1 MTSDDVVDA
10 LAFGVT
16 PVTPRPGLRRRV
28 LAAARASRPA
38 PHLLFVA
45 RDATR
50 WTPVAPGMDRKPL
63 AGGPG
68 DRTRTFLLRLA
79 AGGRLPAHVHDTAEH
94 LLVVSGTFVQDG
106 RSVSTGDYMYSP
118 VGSSHAEAVTAA
130 GCVVLVVQVAMDPN
144 AEATS

>member
-10 LAFGVT
+10 LALGIT
-16 PVTPRPGLRRRV
+16 PVMPRPGLRLRV
-28 LAAARASRPA
+28 LAAARASRPV
-38 PHLLFVA
+38 PDLLFVA

-50 WTPVAPGMDRKPL
+50 WTPLAPGLDHKPL
-63 AGGPG
+63 AGGAR

-79 AGGRLPAHVHDTAEH
+79 PGGRLPAHVHDTAEH

-106 RSVSTGDYMYSP
+106 RSVATGDYMYSP

-130 GCVVLVVQVAMDPN
+130 GCVVLVVHASS
-144 AEATS
+144 ATTRPRRR